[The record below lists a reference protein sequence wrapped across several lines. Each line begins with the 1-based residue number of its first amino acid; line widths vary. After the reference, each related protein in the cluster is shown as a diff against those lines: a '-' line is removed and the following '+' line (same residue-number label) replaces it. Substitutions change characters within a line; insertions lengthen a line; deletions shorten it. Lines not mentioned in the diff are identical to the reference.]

1 MASGRFN
8 MGGFTAF
15 NVLANR
21 VRPIIMGVKR
31 QISSSATAWERTD
44 GSIGMVANATH
55 DGSAVQN
62 DFDNAPIYADILTM
76 DISADGTI
84 NRKYGDADF
93 SFTNPVGYIV
103 TYFPEFWYKRWQADG
118 WEYIQISNVEQPG
131 FNYSEPFYLGR
142 YTMGGSTSALT
153 TKSGIQSLV
162 NTSIVNFRNAA
173 KNIGTGWGL
182 TDISRW
188 SMLQMLY
195 LVEYADYD
203 SQTKLGY
210 GNCST
215 SAQINTGGC
224 DSLGM
229 KSGTL
234 NNDKKHAV
242 IYRGVENPF
251 ANIYQF
257 IDGINITSS
266 QPWISKNLADYVS
279 DKFASPYIKLSYKLP
294 GDGCIKEVGYDSN
307 FPEIQLPK
315 TVGGSTSTYIPDY
328 AYSYSGSRVLIVGG
342 AWYNDLACGLW
353 YANWNYNS
361 SDTSTDIGGR
371 LLLLP
376 V

>member
-1 MASGRFN
+1 MASGRLNLGNFC
-8 MGGFTAF
+8 AF

-44 GSIGMVANATH
+44 GSVGMVANATKN
-55 DGSAVQN
+55 GGVVQN
-62 DFDNAPIYADILTM
+62 DFDTAPIYADILTM
-76 DISADGTI
+76 DISANGNI

-103 TYFPEFWYKRWQADG
+103 TYFPEFWYKRWQANG
-118 WEYIQISNVEQPG
+118 WEYIQISNVEQTG
-131 FNYSEPFYLGR
+131 FIYSKPFYIGR
-142 YTMGGSTSALT
+142 YTMGGSTSSLT
-153 TKSGIQSLV
+153 TKSGIKSLV
-162 NTSIVNFRNAA
+162 STSIVNFRTAA
-173 KNIGTGWGL
+173 KGIGTGWGL

-188 SMLQMLY
+188 SILQLLY

-203 SQTKLGY
+203 SQAKLGY

-215 SAQINTGGC
+215 SAQINNGGC

-229 KSGTL
+229 KSGCL
-234 NNDKKHAV
+234 ANAKASAV

-251 ANIYQF
+251 GNIYQF
-257 IDGINITSS
+257 IDGINITNS
-266 QPWISKNLADYVS
+266 QPWISKNPIEYVS
-279 DKFASPYIKLSYKLP
+279 DKFASPYIKLSHSLP
-294 GDGCIKEVGYDSN
+294 GDGYIKEVGYDSN

-328 AYSYSGSRVLIVGG
+328 ANSVSGSRVLVVGG
-342 AWYNDLACGLW
+342 SWGSALNCGLW
-353 YANWNYNS
+353 YANCDSSSNS
-361 SDTSTDIGGR
+361 NASIGGR
-371 LLLLP
+371 LLFIP